1 MAEDQNVASAEMA
14 AHIDPTPP
22 AAIAEVRRVA
32 EKVLQTLASHRTVHG
47 TPTWDGALSLGV
59 AELEAGMAQP
69 EHLIETATARSMTR
83 STGVA
88 RNAPEGHRRRGRLA
102 LRCRAALDRHQGEP
116 HRAAAGWPQ
125 SLPSP
130 RPWILP
136 AVASPA
142 LT

>member
-47 TPTWDGALSLGV
+47 TPTWDGGLSLGV

-69 EHLIETATARSMTR
+69 EHLIETADRALYD
-83 STGVA
+83 A
-88 RNAPEGHRRRGRLA
+88 KHRGGA
-102 LRCRAALDRHQGEP
+102 QCA
-116 HRAAAGWPQ
+116 
-125 SLPSP
+125 
-130 RPWILP
+130 
-136 AVASPA
+136 
-142 LT
+142 